1 MELLD
6 GITYELVNNTT
17 EWKWDAACQGMGPD
31 IFYLELGQ
39 TIENKMRLAQARQI
53 CAKCTVRIDCLN
65 YAMDNQIGTGIW
77 AGTTPMQ
84 RKKLRHER
92 AS

>member
-1 MELLD
+1 MESLD

-17 EWKWDAACQGMGPD
+17 EWKWDAACTGMGPD
-31 IFYLELGQ
+31 LFFLEPSQ
-39 TIENKMRLAQARQI
+39 TLENKQRLAEARQV
-53 CAKCTVRIDCLN
+53 CARCMVRIDCLN

-84 RKKLRHER
+84 RKQLRHER